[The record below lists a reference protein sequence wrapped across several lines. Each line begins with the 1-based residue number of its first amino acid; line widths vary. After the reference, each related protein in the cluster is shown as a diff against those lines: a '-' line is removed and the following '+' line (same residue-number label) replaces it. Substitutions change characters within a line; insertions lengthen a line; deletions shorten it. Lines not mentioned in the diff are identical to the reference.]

1 MIRDA
6 NINDISQI
14 NDICQVNQS
23 LISIDRNSDYSDW
36 FLSHIGKSLFYVYEL
51 ENKIIGFIFAEKLL
65 SNGLMIW
72 MEGVI
77 EQYQNKGIGSEL
89 YQYLEVDAIRNDID
103 WIICYGYVK
112 NPYVDKMLDKF
123 NFKTNNNEYK
133 EYLKFFKT

>member
-1 MIRDA
+1 MIREA

-14 NDICQVNQS
+14 NDICQTNQS
-23 LISIDRNSDYSDW
+23 LISIDKDSDYSDW